1 MQHQFNVIKDCC
13 ELTLTH
19 DLTQEGPTILAGK
32 YYRMDAL
39 TLNTPLSLILTILQ
53 YEILEKLV
61 DVLNDK
67 GRGRLMPP
75 K

>member
-39 TLNTPLSLILTILQ
+39 TLSTNSKGWALRKGIKAGLSII
-53 YEILEKLV
+53 
-61 DVLNDK
+61 
-67 GRGRLMPP
+67 GRLVILVPTICARLT
-75 K
+75 